1 MVISA
6 CPAAFLFIGHRE
18 PSRGQPPRQ
27 RRTYSPPQ
35 AAAGVQQGPGGGKI
49 STGNASG
56 DRRAGTRKF
65 SQNSKGLLTH
75 RGEGLREFAEI
86 CIEKPGAIPARSAA
100 APALEDAQRPRSD
113 RQAPPGDL
121 PPQRVQHRPRD
132 LRPVFTFT
140 GCGELPSKRTTK
152 RTKEPPATAA
162 AHRLPQGHRAQTA
175 QQDTSENKTRKT
187 LTPARSARLR
197 WKTGGPAIYPPPA
210 PAAIKPAQPAQE
222 AGPQRRPLSPTGPA
236 QKEGDNNGYFPISV
250 KGREPHPAR
259 GEPARTV
266 AHRRSATAELL

>member
-1 MVISA
+1 M
-6 CPAAFLFIGHRE
+6 
-18 PSRGQPPRQ
+18 Q
-27 RRTYSPPQ
+27 R
-35 AAAGVQQGPGGGKI
+35 GPGGGKI

-152 RTKEPPATAA
+152 RTKEPPADT
-162 AHRLPQGHRAQTA
+162 PAQ
-175 QQDTSENKTRKT
+175 
-187 LTPARSARLR
+187 LTGSTGPRSDRPFPFPARSAAALR
-197 WKTGGPAIYPPPA
+197 SASSMNTGNRSGAPSAAGTPGADSTARHKQKQDAQDVNPGTIC
-210 PAAIKPAQPAQE
+210 PAALE
-222 AGPQRRPLSPTGPA
+222 DRRPGDLSPTGPGSDQTGA
-236 QKEGDNNGYFPISV
+236 A
-250 KGREPHPAR
+250 RAR
-259 GEPARTV
+259 GRPAAAAPFPYWPGTERG
-266 AHRRSATAELL
+266 R